1 MQIRTKDCS
10 ALLLPVI
17 TSHLLVVPYVLFV
30 LVLTPSRA
38 RTGLVKKQEGG
49 SNPYCSN
56 PESNPV
62 PNVLVRALTFL
73 LVLTR
78 ALHRR

>member
-1 MQIRTKDCS
+1 M
-10 ALLLPVI
+10 
-17 TSHLLVVPYVLFV
+17 LVCFAKAKWKRYVLIALTLV